1 MKVRICVKG
10 FKMCAE
16 QRIDNQMYE
25 ELLQVYKKS
34 SKTTFCKGNNLPIT

>member
-1 MKVRICVKG
+1 MKVRICGKG
-10 FKMCAE
+10 FKMYAE

-34 SKTTFCKGNNLPIT
+34 SKTTFCKGNNQPIT